1 MNLQLVTLADRR
13 ATYALLDRMLD
24 WLPPARLSTRKDPDA
39 PTGSTWRRCNR
50 CAGSG
55 RVTGEGTGA
64 KPCRQSHPQWDAT
77 GRTTA
82 WPYRHGCRPCLN
94 CEVGW
99 IRVGGEPSTAGD
111 PMLSTGK
118 HELDDQAQ
126 VKAERRRMV
135 DAQIL
140 KLQAHARERGD
151 DGAEEAPDDD
161 LTRALRAKD
170 YLYRTGSFR
179 RLEAAL
185 LLLAATYPL
194 RHEAVRVFVIEAQAE
209 PSPRVRVNLDQTVDW
224 LAERLPRPI
233 LLPADAVR
241 EVEAWKRSLED
252 GRTPKHRMLRV
263 ARDLEIHDLATAHG
277 WSQRRIA
284 EHYALSQTGVVKILD
299 RASQIVA
306 TAPAA

>member
-55 RVTGEGTGA
+55 RVTGEGAGA
-64 KPCRQSHPQWDAT
+64 RACRMAHTS
-77 GRTTA
+77 
-82 WPYRHGCRPCLN
+82 WPHRHGCRPCLN
-94 CEVGW
+94 CEGGW
-99 IRVGGEPSTAGD
+99 IPVGGDPTTAGD
-111 PMLSTGK
+111 PMLTAGK

-135 DAQIL
+135 DAQIV
-140 KLQAHARERGD
+140 KLEAMFAER
-151 DGAEEAPDDD
+151 DGGEGPDDD
-161 LTRALRAKD
+161 LTRALRAKER
-170 YLYRTGSFR
+170 LYRTGSFR
-179 RLEAAL
+179 RLESAL
-185 LLLAATYPL
+185 LLLAATFPL
-194 RHEAVRVFVIEAQAE
+194 RYDAVRVFTVEHQAD
-209 PSPRVRVNLDQTVDW
+209 PNPAVREHLDETVDW

-241 EVEAWKRSLED
+241 ETEAWKRSLED
-252 GRTPKHRMLRV
+252 GRSPKHRMLRV
-263 ARDLEIHDLATAHG
+263 ARDIEIHQLATAHG

-284 EHYALSQTGVVKILD
+284 EHYALSQTGVVKILE
-299 RASQIVA
+299 RTSAIVA

>member
-24 WLPPARLSTRKDPDA
+24 WLPPVRLSTRKDPDA

-55 RVTGEGTGA
+55 RVTGEGTA
-64 KPCRQSHPQWDAT
+64 ARACRAAHV
-77 GRTTA
+77 G

-94 CEVGW
+94 CEAGW
-99 IRVGGEPSTAGD
+99 IRIGGDPTTAGD
-111 PMLSTGK
+111 PMLTAGK

-151 DGAEEAPDDD
+151 INGLFAEAPDDD
-161 LTRALRAKD
+161 LLRAIRAKD

-209 PSPRVRVNLDQTVDW
+209 PTPRVRVNLDQTVDW

-241 EVEAWKRSLED
+241 EVEAWKRSLQD
-252 GRTPKHRMLRV
+252 GRTPRHTALRA
-263 ARDLEIHDLATAHG
+263 ARDLEIGVLATEHR
-277 WSQRRIA
+277 WTQRRIA
-284 EHYALSQTGVVKILD
+284 EHYALTQPTVSKILD
-299 RASQIVA
+299 RAAVAVA